1 MDDRNLLRIGGAAA
15 VVGATLLFIGT
26 FLHPAQA
33 DPNDALAAFQE
44 YAADDLWV
52 ASHLTQF
59 FGFALIV
66 AGLVALSRS
75 LSTGVTAGLARLA
88 VAGSVASLALVAV
101 MQAVDGV
108 ALKVMVDSW
117 VNAPPA
123 EKPVAFQAAFAV
135 RQIEIGVV
143 SLVGIVFGITVVLY
157 GLAIALSHTY
167 PKWLGWLAVIS
178 GVAVSLGGI
187 TTAYTGFSG
196 LAMKINMLASSVLL
210 VWFII
215 VGVLMWRRAAI
226 SASS

>member
-15 VVGATLLFIGT
+15 VVGAILLFIGT

-88 VAGSVASLALVAV
+88 VAGAVASRALVAV
-101 MQAVDGV
+101 LQAVDGV

-123 EKPVAFQAAFAV
+123 DKAVAFQAAFAV
-135 RQIEIGVV
+135 RQIEIGVASLV
-143 SLVGIVFGITVVLY
+143 SLVFGITVVLY
-157 GLAIALSHTY
+157 GLAVALSHTY
-167 PKWLGWLAVIS
+167 PKWLGWLAVI
-178 GVAVSLGGI
+178 GDHEVE
-187 TTAYTGFSG
+187 
-196 LAMKINMLASSVLL
+196 
-210 VWFII
+210 
-215 VGVLMWRRAAI
+215 
-226 SASS
+226 

>member
-101 MQAVDGV
+101 MQAVDG
-108 ALKVMVDSW
+108 
-117 VNAPPA
+117 
-123 EKPVAFQAAFAV
+123 
-135 RQIEIGVV
+135 G
-143 SLVGIVFGITVVLY
+143 
-157 GLAIALSHTY
+157 
-167 PKWLGWLAVIS
+167 
-178 GVAVSLGGI
+178 
-187 TTAYTGFSG
+187 
-196 LAMKINMLASSVLL
+196 
-210 VWFII
+210 
-215 VGVLMWRRAAI
+215 
-226 SASS
+226 